1 MSSKLL
7 KGKIALVTGGG
18 TGIGFGA
25 AKRMVEEGAIVYIS
39 GRRLDILENAAQR
52 IGSNIFPIKAD
63 ISNMEDMRHVAD
75 VIKDKHGNLDVL
87 FANAGFCLSQPLTE
101 ITEDFLDRMY
111 NSNIKGTLF
120 TMQSMLPVL
129 NDGASVI
136 LTSSMTA
143 MIGLSGYTCYAATKC
158 AIQGMAKVWTTELKS
173 RKIRVNIV
181 SPGAIPTEGYE
192 TVQGMNPE
200 QVEEFIERCSI
211 EIPAGR
217 GGKPEELGDAV
228 VFLASDMSSFI
239 NGENITVDG
248 GQTQVY
254 AGRL

>member
-7 KGKIALVTGGG
+7 KDKIALVTGGG
-18 TGIGFGA
+18 TGIGFSA

-63 ISNMEDMRHVAD
+63 ISNREDMQYVAD

-173 RKIRVNIV
+173 RKN
-181 SPGAIPTEGYE
+181 TCE
-192 TVQGMNPE
+192 
-200 QVEEFIERCSI
+200 CSQSRSYPNRRI
-211 EIPAGR
+211 
-217 GGKPEELGDAV
+217 
-228 VFLASDMSSFI
+228 
-239 NGENITVDG
+239 
-248 GQTQVY
+248 
-254 AGRL
+254 

>member
-1 MSSKLL
+1 MSSNLL
-7 KGKIALVTGGG
+7 EGKIALVTGGG
-18 TGIGFGA
+18 TGIGFGT
-25 AKRMVEEGAIVYIS
+25 AKRMAEEGAFVYIS
-39 GRRLDILENAAQR
+39 GRRSDVLEEAAGK
-52 IGSNIFPIKAD
+52 IGKNVFPIQAD
-63 ISNMEDMRHVAD
+63 ISVKSDMERVASI
-75 VIKDKHGNLDVL
+75 IKEQHGALDVL
-87 FANAGFCLSQPLTE
+87 FANAGFCLSKSLPE
-101 ITEDFLDRMY
+101 ITEDFIDRMY

-120 TMQSMLPVL
+120 TVQSMLPIL
-129 NDGASVI
+129 NDGASII

-158 AIQGMAKVWTTELKS
+158 AIQGMAKVWTTELKL
-173 RKIRVNIV
+173 RKIRVNVV

-192 TVQGMNPE
+192 TVQGMTPE
-200 QVEEFIERCSI
+200 QIKEFINCCSF

-228 VFLASDMSSFI
+228 VFLASDMSTFI